1 MERRYHSRSQPT
13 TCWLLR
19 APLGNV
25 HPKPTYPRTVLTPP
39 PALSVA
45 GMHHPR
51 PITSPHGLSRRIPF
65 CLRPAPWGHA
75 RLPRGRI
82 TFHFSHDR
90 GTNCPTHTP
99 SVPKGSVPGGTHKVR
114 EVGCR
119 QQDYFSHAIRIIRLP
134 ALSPG
139 ETANTALGRTTSSK
153 KIRAHPAPPPA
164 VKRLPGT
171 SGLLHGSPSHKGLR
185 GAGSLGRL
193 FMERASPP
201 VVYHPYITSSKGC
214 QRRLVFHHR
223 PPVS

>member
-39 PALSVA
+39 PALSAA

-82 TFHFSHDR
+82 AFHFYHDR

-114 EVGCR
+114 EAGCR

-134 ALSPG
+134 ALLVQEKQQTQPWAEPHPRRRSGLTPLHLRLLN
-139 ETANTALGRTTSSK
+139 AF
-153 KIRAHPAPPPA
+153 RAHPGCFTEAPA
-164 VKRLPGT
+164 T
-171 SGLLHGSPSHKGLR
+171 KGL
-185 GAGSLGRL
+185 GEQA
-193 FMERASPP
+193 
-201 VVYHPYITSSKGC
+201 H
-214 QRRLVFHHR
+214 
-223 PPVS
+223 